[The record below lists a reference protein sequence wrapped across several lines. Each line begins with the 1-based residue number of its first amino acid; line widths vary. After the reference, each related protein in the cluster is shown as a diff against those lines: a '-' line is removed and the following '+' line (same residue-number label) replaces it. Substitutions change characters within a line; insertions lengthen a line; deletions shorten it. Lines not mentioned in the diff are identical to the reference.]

1 MTTTTGKR
9 VVVHDFRGW
18 KTVAPIGRMSN
29 SSYNEEREFQVAKP
43 MCVRVCIFLYPCRE
57 ERKREIQRGTDR
69 EGENKESGFRSKQV
83 VTNEKKSLEGTRF
96 VALVGSHFKSRV
108 ANSITF

>member
-1 MTTTTGKR
+1 MK
-9 VVVHDFRGW
+9 
-18 KTVAPIGRMSN
+18 
-29 SSYNEEREFQVAKP
+29 E
-43 MCVRVCIFLYPCRE
+43 
-57 ERKREIQRGTDR
+57 REIQRENDR
-69 EGENKESGFRSKQV
+69 EGGNKESGFRSKQV